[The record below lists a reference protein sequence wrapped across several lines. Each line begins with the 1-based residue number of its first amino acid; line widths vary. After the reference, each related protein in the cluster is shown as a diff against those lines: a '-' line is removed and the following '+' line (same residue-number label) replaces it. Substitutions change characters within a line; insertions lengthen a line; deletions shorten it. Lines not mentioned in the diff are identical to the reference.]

1 MRTLISRVV
10 VRLVIGAALLGAVP
24 RPAAANRLNVF
35 IWSEYIDPAV
45 VAEFERRFACKVVLD
60 LYEEDGA
67 MMAKLQAGG
76 AALYDVVVPPDFR
89 VPALIKL
96 NLLAPLRKEN
106 LPNLKH
112 LDPRFLGP
120 AYDPEDRFTVP
131 YQWGTVGLFVRRQA
145 GRPLPDSWAV
155 VFDPAQAWGPFVL
168 MDAQRDL
175 IGVAL
180 KYHQRSVNATDPAQ
194 LREARDL
201 LVAAKRRSVG
211 FDGSVGGKNKVLARS
226 AAAAIVYSGE
236 GARGM
241 AEDPDTAY
249 VLPKEGSV
257 IWVDRLA
264 VLAKAPHRDLAE
276 QFVNFCLEP
285 EIGARISN
293 FTQFASPNLAAR
305 PFLKP
310 DDLKNPAI
318 YPPPELRER
327 LEVLEHLGTNARL
340 YDEVWTQVKTR

>member
-327 LEVLEHLGTNARL
+327 LEVVEHLGTNARL

>member
-1 MRTLISRVV
+1 MRFLT
-10 VRLVIGAALLGAVP
+10 VRLLPLVLCLGVLATREVCAAEP
-24 RPAAANRLNVF
+24 RLNLF

-45 VAEFERRFACKVVLD
+45 VAEFERRFTCKVVID
-60 LYEEDGA
+60 LYEDDGA

-96 NLLAPLRKEN
+96 NLLAPLRREN

-112 LDPRFLGP
+112 LDPKFLRP
-120 AYDPEDRFTVP
+120 AYDPEDRYTVP
-131 YQWGTVGLFVRRQA
+131 YQWGTVGLFVRRRA
-145 GRPLPDSWAV
+145 DRPLPDSWAA
-155 VFDPAQAWGPFVL
+155 VFDPAQSWGPFVL
-168 MDAQRDL
+168 LDAQRDL

-180 KYHQRSVNATDPAQ
+180 KYRQRSVNSADPAQ
-194 LREARDL
+194 LRDARDL

-211 FDGSVGGKNKVLARS
+211 FDGTVGGKNKVLAKL

-236 GARGM
+236 GVRGV
-241 AEDPDTAY
+241 AEDAETAY
-249 VLPKEGSV
+249 VIPREGSV

-264 VLAKAPHRDLAE
+264 VLAEAPHRDLAE
-276 QFVNFCLEP
+276 KFVNFCLEP

-318 YPPPELRER
+318 YPPPEVLER
-327 LEVLEHLGTNARL
+327 LEMLEHLGSTARL
-340 YDEVWTQVKTR
+340 YDEVWTQVKAR